1 MLKERFQDPC
11 SVAQMRIAGKIQ
23 FFPSQNFFINIAEFY
38 DYEHCM
44 RIRKTY
50 LKTQTLYQRHREVRL
65 SKVKFQF
72 CHLPA
77 LETWTDGLAFLSLN
91 FLIFKA
97 GGTIVR
103 TSCSILASHVA
114 QW

>member
-50 LKTQTLYQRHREVRL
+50 LKTQCSYDLLFCFQSFEKNVF
-65 SKVKFQF
+65 SKHKMYFT
-72 CHLPA
+72 A
-77 LETWTDGLAFLSLN
+77 
-91 FLIFKA
+91 
-97 GGTIVR
+97 
-103 TSCSILASHVA
+103 
-114 QW
+114 